1 MSEFGTELS
10 GKIQK
15 RFLNLLKTDRT
26 LNRVKN
32 RVRDGTD
39 YEIANEYAIR
49 AGELLSQ
56 AINAETKTLSYMSEE
71 VAREVLYPVLTLDH
85 ALVNTA
91 SVQIQ
96 QNMNAANGINVS
108 AMSADLDTNR
118 IEGLITKVGSY
129 DTYDAARWVMGEPI
143 VNYSQS
149 TVDYTIRKNMDANAR
164 LGMEAQLIRKVDPAE
179 TAKGNRAC
187 RWCQSLAGTYRYND
201 VKDTGNEVFRRH
213 RGCRCQ
219 LIYKN
224 GKEIK
229 DAWWKTTLQSEDFEE
244 NRRLINQR
252 IEQLGGEQ
260 QRKTEQVR
268 KPNRMAEYVARQLH
282 YSPEGVRKWFAEN
295 RDDINRY
302 GIDYMIDYTRI
313 EANKRKKQILMS

>member
-15 RFLNLLKTDRT
+15 RFLNLLKTDRA

-49 AGELLSQ
+49 TGELLSQ
-56 AINAETKTLSYMSEE
+56 AINAETKTLSYMSKE

-85 ALVNTA
+85 DLVNTA

-118 IEGLITKVGSY
+118 IEGFITKVSSY
-129 DTYDAARWVMGEPI
+129 DTYDAARRVMGEPI

-149 TVDYTIRKNMDANAR
+149 TVDYTIRKNMGANAR
-164 LGMEAQLIRKVDPAE
+164 LGMEAQLIRKIDPGE

-224 GKEIK
+224 GKQIQ
-229 DAWWKTTLQSEDFEE
+229 DAWWKTVLSSEDFEE
-244 NRRLINQR
+244 NRIKINQR

-282 YSPEGVRKWFAEN
+282 YSPEGVRKWFAEY

>member
-1 MSEFGTELS
+1 MSDFGAELS

-15 RFLNLLKTDRT
+15 RYLRLLRTDRM

-39 YEIANEYAIR
+39 YGIANDYAIR

-85 ALVNTA
+85 DLVNTA

-108 AMSADLDTNR
+108 AMPADLDTNR
-118 IEGLITKVGSY
+118 IEGFITKVSSY
-129 DTYDAARWVMGEPI
+129 DTYDAARWVLGEPI

-164 LGMEAQLIRKVDPAE
+164 LGMEAQLIRKIDPAE

-187 RWCQSLAGTYRYND
+187 KWCQSLAGTYRYND
-201 VKDTGNEVFRRH
+201 VKNTGNDVFRRH

-224 GKEIK
+224 GKQIQ
-229 DAWWKTTLQSEDFEE
+229 DAWWKTVLSSEDFEE
-244 NRRLINQR
+244 NRIKINQR
-252 IEQLGGEQ
+252 IEQLGAEYQ
-260 QRKTEQVR
+260 AQTEKVK
-268 KPNRMAEYVARQLH
+268 KPNRMAEYAARQLG
-282 YSPEGVRKWFAEN
+282 YSEAGIRKWFEEN

-313 EANKRKKQILMS
+313 ENEKRRKQMLLS

>member
-15 RFLNLLKTDRT
+15 RFLNLLRTDRA

-56 AINAETKTLSYMSEE
+56 AINAETKTLPYMSEE
-71 VAREVLYPVLTLDH
+71 VAREVLYPALTLDH
-85 ALVNTA
+85 DLVNTA

-118 IEGLITKVGSY
+118 IEGFITKVSSY

-164 LGMEAQLIRKVDPAE
+164 LGMEAQLIRKIDPAE

-187 RWCQSLAGTYRYND
+187 KWCQSLAGTYRYND
-201 VKDTGNEVFRRH
+201 VKDTGNEVFQRH

-244 NRRLINQR
+244 NRRLINER

-260 QRKTEQVR
+260 QRKTEQAR

-282 YSPEGVRKWFAEN
+282 YSPEGVRKWFAEY

>member
-15 RFLNLLKTDRT
+15 RYLNLLRTDRK

-49 AGELLSQ
+49 TGELLSQ

-85 ALVNTA
+85 DLVNTA

-96 QNMNAANGINVS
+96 QNMNAVNGINVS
-108 AMSADLDTNR
+108 AMASDLDTNR
-118 IEGLITKVGSY
+118 IEGFITKVSSY
-129 DTYDAARWVMGEPI
+129 DTYAAARWVLGEPI

-164 LGMEAQLIRKVDPAE
+164 LGMEATLTRKVDPAE

-187 RWCQSLAGTYRYND
+187 KWCQSLAGTYRYND

-229 DAWWKTTLQSEDFEE
+229 DAWWKTVLTGDDFEE
-244 NRRLINQR
+244 NRRLISQR
-252 IEQLGGEQ
+252 IDQLGSEQ
-260 QRKTEQVR
+260 QKKTEQAR
-268 KPNRMAEYVARQLH
+268 KPNRMAEYVARELH
-282 YSPEGVRKWFAEN
+282 YSPEGVRRWFAAN
-295 RDDINRY
+295 RDDINKY
-302 GIDYMIDYTRI
+302 GINYMIDYTRI
-313 EANKRKKQILMS
+313 ENEKRRKQMLLS

>member
-10 GKIQK
+10 GRIQK
-15 RFLNLLKTDRT
+15 RFLNLLRTDRT

-56 AINAETKTLSYMSEE
+56 SINAETKTLPYMSEE

-85 ALVNTA
+85 DLVNTA

-118 IEGLITKVGSY
+118 IEGFITKVSSY

-164 LGMEAQLIRKVDPAE
+164 LGMEAQLIRKIDPAE

-187 RWCQSLAGTYRYND
+187 KWCQSLAGTYKYND

-244 NRRLINQR
+244 NRRLINER
-252 IEQLGGEQ
+252 IGQLGAEQ
-260 QRKTEQVR
+260 QRKTEQAR
-268 KPNRMAEYVARQLH
+268 KPNRMAEYVARELH
-282 YSPEGVRKWFAEN
+282 YSPEGVRRWFAAN
-295 RDDINRY
+295 RDDINKY
-302 GIDYMIDYTRI
+302 GINYMIDYTRI
-313 EANKRKKQILMS
+313 ENEKRRKQTLLS

>member
-15 RFLNLLKTDRT
+15 RFLNLLKTDRA

-85 ALVNTA
+85 DLVNTA

-118 IEGLITKVGSY
+118 IEGFITKVSSY

-164 LGMEAQLIRKVDPAE
+164 LGMEAQLIRKIDPGE

-187 RWCQSLAGTYRYND
+187 KWCQSLAGTYRYND
-201 VKDTGNEVFRRH
+201 VKDTGNEVFQRH

-244 NRRLINQR
+244 NRRLINER
-252 IEQLGGEQ
+252 IGQLGAEQ
-260 QRKTEQVR
+260 QHKTEQAR
-268 KPNRMAEYVARQLH
+268 KPNRMAEYVAMELH
-282 YSPEGVRKWFAEN
+282 YSPEGVRRWFAAN
-295 RDDINRY
+295 RDGINKY
-302 GIDYMIDYTRI
+302 GINYMIDYTRI
-313 EANKRKKQILMS
+313 ENEKRRKQMLLS